1 MTKTY
6 QPSGRYRRTTSGIF
20 FSRSSLMAIWRGS
33 VSPSRSTRT
42 GAFMLFGRNVSPKG
56 VLRAARSEI
65 GHLGGFC
72 FLLSRFSKRTKGFC
86 SWTWI
91 PRSPFRRIQSPTT
104 HLICNALVPS
114 TRARSYFVMYG
125 VVLLFSFG
133 IFLSLNPCTAFFFP
147 PPVAFWPP
155 GSAPSPT
162 GTIVW
167 PFASPSPWPDSMCR
181 VRLRL
186 SVPSGFSTSSGSW
199 GSKTGSSSSK
209 VASAGS

>member
-1 MTKTY
+1 M
-6 QPSGRYRRTTSGIF
+6 G
-20 FSRSSLMAIWRGS
+20 L
-33 VSPSRSTRT
+33 
-42 GAFMLFGRNVSPKG
+42 
-56 VLRAARSEI
+56 
-65 GHLGGFC
+65 
-72 FLLSRFSKRTKGFC
+72 LLSLAAILLAHERFPPRGMNSKSPVVLQC
-86 SWTWI
+86 S
-91 PRSPFRRIQSPTT
+91 PPPFRRMKISPT

-114 TRARSYFVMYG
+114 TLARSYFVMYG
-125 VVLLFSFG
+125 VVLLFSFD
-133 IFLSLNPCTAFFFP
+133 IFLSLNPCTVFFFP

-155 GSAPSPT
+155 ASVPSPM

-181 VRLRL
+181 VRSRL

>member
-1 MTKTY
+1 
-6 QPSGRYRRTTSGIF
+6 
-20 FSRSSLMAIWRGS
+20 
-33 VSPSRSTRT
+33 
-42 GAFMLFGRNVSPKG
+42 MLFGGDISWKDVRCASTQDTHGAFAFSCRDSLSARNISAQGHEFKVPVVLQRSP
-56 VLRAARSEI
+56 
-65 GHLGGFC
+65 
-72 FLLSRFSKRTKGFC
+72 
-86 SWTWI
+86 
-91 PRSPFRRIQSPTT
+91 PFRRMKIPTT
-104 HLICNALVPS
+104 HLICNALVPN
-114 TRARSYFVMYG
+114 TLARSYFVIYG

-133 IFLSLNPCTAFFFP
+133 IFLSLSPCSAFFFP

-155 GSAPSPT
+155 ASAPSPT

-181 VRLRL
+181 ARSRL

>member
-1 MTKTY
+1 
-6 QPSGRYRRTTSGIF
+6 
-20 FSRSSLMAIWRGS
+20 
-33 VSPSRSTRT
+33 
-42 GAFMLFGRNVSPKG
+42 MLFAEMLAGRNFCACRHKTLMGLPFSLAAILLAHERFPPRGMNSKSPV
-56 VLRAARSEI
+56 VLQWLARKNEN
-65 GHLGGFC
+65 
-72 FLLSRFSKRTKGFC
+72 T
-86 SWTWI
+86 
-91 PRSPFRRIQSPTT
+91 PPP
-104 HLICNALVPS
+104 HLICNALVPN
-114 TRARSYFVMYG
+114 TLARSYFVIYG
-125 VVLLFSFG
+125 VVLRFSFE

-155 GSAPSPT
+155 ASAPSPT

-181 VRLRL
+181 ARSRL